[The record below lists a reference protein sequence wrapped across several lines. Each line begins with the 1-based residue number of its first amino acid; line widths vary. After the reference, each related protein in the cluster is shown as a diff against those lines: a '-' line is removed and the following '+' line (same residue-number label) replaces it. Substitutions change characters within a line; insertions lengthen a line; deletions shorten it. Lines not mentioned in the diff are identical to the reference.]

1 MLYLVI
7 IILILFSMK
16 FIILH
21 QKMGWFF
28 DKLKNYMEKR
38 PRLLLVCY
46 CIFNIFW
53 ILVNMYL
60 KLMVFMGKIIMSF
73 NNIYIYL
80 VFALIRLIITSILS
94 TWLIF
99 LNYII
104 EAYKNVSEQFSIMYL
119 IKIMI
124 MVLSFL
130 YVWHVIFEIEVFRI
144 FVFLSIFYVKVV
156 IDYIMDIIIKGG
168 ILAFYKNPWYPVLF
182 KKKEKDMVIFLL
194 LHIED
199 YCWYYFLNN
208 GKRRPRTV
216 TKALTASEE
225 AFNEPFLELL
235 IRINEKIHKNTYI
248 GFMYEAGAMPDI
260 DAEKK
265 DFMEMLFKAKLLGN
279 LSNAYA
285 SSSGIFGFADFDFF
299 VRVYFYKKYGNY
311 SIIDYRKQL
320 LFTED
325 FRNIKICN
333 WLIISKLQS
342 YEDFIYEYFP
352 EKYTKL
358 KNNERYYWPP
368 KGIIWG
374 KDLGKNADKDMLW
387 KYWEF
392 EGIKYLEDIMD
403 TEEVSMILA
412 GEFYTNRLNHM
423 DNFWEDYKGVY
434 NRSKIREIISYIYF
448 FLLF

>member
-1 MLYLVI
+1 ME
-7 IILILFSMK
+7 
-16 FIILH
+16 
-21 QKMGWFF
+21 WFF

-38 PRLLLVCY
+38 PWLLLVCY

-53 ILVNMYL
+53 ILVNVYT
-60 KLMVFMGKIIMSF
+60 KIMVFAEKIIISY
-73 NNIYIYL
+73 NNIYFFTL
-80 VFALIRLIITSILS
+80 FALIRLIITSLLT

-99 LNYII
+99 LSEILDMYKKVFAEVTVFYFIRII
-104 EAYKNVSEQFSIMYL
+104 
-119 IKIMI
+119 I

-168 ILAFYKNPWYPVLF
+168 ILAFYKNPWYSLLF
-182 KKKEKDMVIFLL
+182 KGENNDKIIFLL
-194 LHIED
+194 LHVD
-199 YCWYYFLNN
+199 DHCWYYFLHN
-208 GKRRPRTV
+208 GNKRRPRTV
-216 TKALTASEE
+216 TKALTSSEE

-248 GFMYEAGAMPDI
+248 GFMYEAGGMPAI

-265 DFMEMLFKAKLLGN
+265 DFMVMLFKAELLGN
-279 LSNAYA
+279 LSNVYAY
-285 SSSGIFGFADFDFF
+285 SYGIFGFAYFDFF
-299 VRVYFYKKYGNY
+299 VRVYFYRKYGNY

-325 FRNIKICN
+325 FRNIQVCD
-333 WLIISKLQS
+333 WLTISKLQS